1 VVASIDGWRET
12 NQFPLFLLFLRGG
25 QNSTKPSARSPFVDD
40 FASSKRLEHAALE
53 QIVFGPLA
61 GLSDGRRLAPC
72 SFVFEMCAARA
83 AGAQSCRHIGV
94 L

>member
-1 VVASIDGWRET
+1 MVGEKRI
-12 NQFPLFLLFLRGG
+12 NFLCFFCSYVEVRTRRSLR
-25 QNSTKPSARSPFVDD
+25 ARSPFVDD